1 MHLGSRIR
9 GVKEV
14 ADLENQSR
22 NHPNRSKASLKE
34 RVGREF
40 HREGRN
46 VCGASLVRQFPDLG
60 GGRERNLVKG
70 L

>member
-1 MHLGSRIR
+1 
-9 GVKEV
+9 VKEV

-22 NHPNRSKASLKE
+22 NYPNRSKASLKE
-34 RVGREF
+34 REF

-46 VCGASLVRQFPDLG
+46 VCGASLAGRFPDLG